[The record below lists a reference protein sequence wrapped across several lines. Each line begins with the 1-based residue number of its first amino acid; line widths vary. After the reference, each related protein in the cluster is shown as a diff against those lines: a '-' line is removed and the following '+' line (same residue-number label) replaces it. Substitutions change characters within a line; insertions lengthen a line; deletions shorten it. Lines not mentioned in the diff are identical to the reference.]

1 MVTNAKVL
9 EAVHT
14 HTHTHTH
21 RINLS
26 AELDNIVKLNLIYKK
41 IMEKLE

>member
-1 MVTNAKVL
+1 MEKISVSL

-14 HTHTHTH
+14 HTHTHG
-21 RINLS
+21 INLS